1 MRVCGRRVALR
12 LNLAL
17 LVAAMAVSAA
27 PMGVHAAASRL
38 TIAAHLGFHDTIK
51 LGDWMPLAIDVT
63 NNGSALDGTVEVQ
76 TSSSLGMGAPPG
88 GTAVYQTPISLAS
101 GATKHL
107 RTEVIEDQQGSI
119 TVRVI
124 ENGRVVGSQSVIPV
138 NTTAVLIG
146 VLSDQP
152 SSLDR
157 LASINPGG
165 FSTGVV
171 HLAGTDIP
179 ESGILLRPFDLLA
192 IDDFS
197 TDTLTAGQ
205 QAAIGDY
212 VMNGGTLLLG
222 TGGSWHKTLGGLPSP
237 ILPMQVT
244 GYSILATSQ
253 ALGGLTGVEVA
264 SGSLT
269 GGNPWLSEGNEPLLL
284 EKAVGGGWVEMATFD
299 WNQDSIAG
307 WSGTSALLRQT
318 FVRASSGLYAA
329 QVAAMGGSSGNSLAQ
344 KGGNYSPV
352 LSNLPSLDLPAWW
365 LIGSLVLLYVLLVG
379 PINYFV
385 LRAINRRALA
395 WITVPTIALL
405 AAGGAY
411 GAATLTKGRSVQAN
425 EVSIIHVASGS
436 DRAYQEAYT
445 GILTPTRGDYEVGV
459 GGGVSLV
466 SPIDNNNGNF
476 DPSQGLVRV
485 DTASNLITLP
495 GMTAF
500 NLRGFATEGI
510 TTAPHLVAH
519 MTLVGGML
527 TGAVQNL
534 SSTTFSDGVVIAG
547 NAYKT
552 FGRLVPGAS
561 ADFSVVPALSNL
573 VNGPPAFTQIYPGS
587 GLYGPPQSNVSTDVQ
602 RESDAKSAV
611 LSMLPINGFK
621 GISQSVTPMV
631 VVWSD
636 VPVQDITVDGVHPRS
651 YAMTGVVLTVPVD
664 QIAAGKVPSGVIAG
678 RLIDIDG
685 QVQQNGGPPGTV
697 TMTSG
702 AVTYDFTPPL
712 SSGTHLG
719 NVTIESSNPFGAKGA
734 IPPGANGTTANIKG
748 QAWDWSQSTWVDL
761 SYQDNGSTT
770 VPGAAVDARTGEVRL
785 KLSSDGAYTTGWLSL
800 AGMAQ

>member
-1 MRVCGRRVALR
+1 MALCGRRTALR
-12 LNLAL
+12 VTLAL
-17 LVAAMAVSAA
+17 LVAAIALSAA
-27 PMGVHAAASRL
+27 PSAAQAAAPRL
-38 TIAAHLGFHDTIK
+38 TISAHLGFHDTIK

-76 TSSSLGMGAPPG
+76 TSSSLGGKGGPPG
-88 GTAVYQTPISLAS
+88 GTAVYQTPISLAT
-101 GATKHL
+101 GATKRL
-107 RTEVIEDQQGSI
+107 RTQVTEDQQSSI

-124 ENGRVVGSQSVIPV
+124 ENGRVVGSANVIPA

-152 SSLDR
+152 SSLDG

-171 HLAGTDIP
+171 HLTGADVP
-179 ESGILLRPFDLLA
+179 ESGLLLRPFDLLA
-192 IDDFS
+192 IDDFA

-205 QAAIGDY
+205 RAAIDDY
-212 VMNGGTLLLG
+212 VMNGGALLLG

-244 GYSILATSQ
+244 ASSILAKSS

-269 GGNPWLSEGNEPLLL
+269 GSTPWLSDGNQPLLV

-307 WSGTSALLRQT
+307 WSGTSGLLRQA
-318 FVRASSGLYAA
+318 FIRASFGLSAS
-329 QVAAMGGSSGNSLAQ
+329 QVAAMGGGSSAGSLAQ
-344 KGGNYSPV
+344 RGSTFSQV

-395 WITVPTIALL
+395 WITVPAIALV

-411 GAATLTKGRSVQAN
+411 GAGTLTKGRSVQAN
-425 EVSIIHVASGS
+425 EVTIIHVAPGW
-436 DRAYQEAYT
+436 DHAYQEAYT
-445 GILTPTRGDYEVGV
+445 GILTPTRGDYEVSV
-459 GGGVSLV
+459 GAGATLV
-466 SPIDNNNGNF
+466 SPIANNNGPF
-476 DPSQGLVRV
+476 DPTQGLIQV
-485 DTASNLITLP
+485 DTTSGAITLP

-510 TTAPHLVAH
+510 MAPPNVLAH
-519 MTLVGGML
+519 ATLVGGKL
-527 TGAVQNL
+527 TGTVQNL
-534 SSTTFSDGVVIAG
+534 SSTSFTDGVVISG
-547 NAYKT
+547 NSYQT
-552 FGRLVPGAS
+552 FGKLAPGAS
-561 ADFSVVPALSNL
+561 ITFSLVPSALNPF
-573 VNGPPAFTQIYPGS
+573 NGPPAFTQIYPGS
-587 GLYGPPQSNVSTDVQ
+587 GLYGPPQSNASTDVQ
-602 RESDAKSAV
+602 RQSDTKSAV
-611 LSMLPINGFK
+611 LSTLTINGNSSST
-621 GISQSVTPMV
+621 IPTI

-636 VPVQDITVDGVHPRS
+636 LPVQDITVDGTHPRS
-651 YAMTGVVLTVPVD
+651 YALTGVVLTVRVD
-664 QIAAGKVPSGVIAG
+664 QIAAGKVPFGVVAG
-678 RLIDIDG
+678 RLIDVDG

-697 TMTSG
+697 VMTSG
-702 AVTYDFTPPL
+702 AVTYDFTPSL
-712 SSGTHLG
+712 SSGEHLG
-719 NVTIESSNPFGAKGA
+719 SVTIENSNPYGAKGVV
-734 IPPGANGTTANIKG
+734 PPGANGTTATIKG
-748 QAWDWSQSTWVDL
+748 QAWDWSQSSWVDL

-770 VPGAAVDARTGEVRL
+770 VPGAAVNPTTGEVRL
-785 KLSSDGAYTTGWLSL
+785 KLSSDGAYASGWLSL
-800 AGMAQ
+800 AGVVQ